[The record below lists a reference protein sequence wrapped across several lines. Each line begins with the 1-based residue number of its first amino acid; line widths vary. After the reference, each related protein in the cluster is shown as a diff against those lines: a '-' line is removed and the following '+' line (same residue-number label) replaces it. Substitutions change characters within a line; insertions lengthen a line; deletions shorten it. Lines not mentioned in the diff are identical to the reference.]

1 MTLEFPKRFLRCKRG
16 STAVDFA
23 IVAMPFFLLLMA
35 TLEYALV
42 SFASVALEEGMNQ
55 AVREVRTGQIQSSG
69 GGVNRFKSL
78 LCDAAGGLIDCNG
91 ELYID
96 VRPFDQVGDPSSLN
110 PLDNGE
116 IVDIFEYSEGEA
128 NQFVLTRVFYV
139 WEFNTPLVGH
149 IFGNMT
155 GGKHLLSAS
164 AFFRNE
170 PF

>member
-1 MTLEFPKRFLRCKRG
+1 MTVKFPKRFLGCKRG
-16 STAVDFA
+16 TTAVEFA
-23 IVAMPFFLLLMA
+23 LVATPFFLILMA
-35 TLEYALV
+35 TLEYAFL
-42 SFASVALEEGMNQ
+42 SFASIALEEGMIQ
-55 AVREVRTGQIQSSG
+55 AVREIRTGQIQSSG
-69 GGVNRFKSL
+69 GGVNRFKSV

-96 VRPFDQVGDPSSLN
+96 VRPFDQIGTSSSLN
-110 PLDNGE
+110 PIEDGE

-149 IFGNMT
+149 IFGNMA
-155 GGKHLLSAS
+155 GGKRLLSVS
-164 AFFRNE
+164 TFFRNE